1 LKDRKRSAAK
11 PAIARLCGAIS
22 REGGWSKRGLRNT
35 GLREHPEQFIHQFPA
50 SRRTGIFIVRLES
63 KRHIVRSMR
72 IAVIADIHGN
82 SLALEAVL
90 AHLRTQVVDSIV
102 DLGDCVSGPLW
113 PRETMDRLETLR
125 LPTVR
130 GNHDRVLG
138 TVSPEAMGPSDRYAH
153 QGLTQDQCKALG
165 ALPTRLDLDQGI
177 VCFHAGPDS
186 DLAYTTDEIAGGR
199 LVRASRDAAS
209 ERFRNVAAR
218 IILVGHSHR
227 PDMLQLTSGALL
239 INPGSVG
246 LPAYDDDGVAP
257 HVSESAT
264 PHARYAIL
272 DDDGSMLPNVTFHAV
287 SYDFDAASRRATANN
302 RPDWAI
308 ALRTGFMR

>member
-1 LKDRKRSAAK
+1 
-11 PAIARLCGAIS
+11 
-22 REGGWSKRGLRNT
+22 
-35 GLREHPEQFIHQFPA
+35 
-50 SRRTGIFIVRLES
+50 
-63 KRHIVRSMR
+63 MR

-90 AHLRTQVVDSIV
+90 AHLQTQAVDRIV

-113 PRETMDRLETLR
+113 PRETMDRLDGLK

-138 TVSPEAMGPSDRYAH
+138 TVEPKAMGPSDRFAH
-153 QGLTQDQCKALG
+153 ERLTRSQRKGLG
-165 ALPTRLDLDQGI
+165 ELPTRLDLDQGI

-186 DLAYTTDEIAGGR
+186 DLAYTTDEIVGGR

-209 ERFRNVAAR
+209 QRFSSIAAR

-227 PDMLQLTSGALL
+227 PDMIQLANGSLL

-246 LPAYDDDGVAP
+246 LPAYNDDGVAP
-257 HVSESAT
+257 HDSESAT

-272 DDDGSMLPNVTFHAV
+272 DDDGSMLPNITFHAV
-287 SYDFDAASRRATANN
+287 RYDFDAASQRAAANN
-302 RPDWAI
+302 RPDWAM
-308 ALRTGFMR
+308 ALRTGFMA

>member
-1 LKDRKRSAAK
+1 
-11 PAIARLCGAIS
+11 
-22 REGGWSKRGLRNT
+22 
-35 GLREHPEQFIHQFPA
+35 
-50 SRRTGIFIVRLES
+50 
-63 KRHIVRSMR
+63 MR

-82 SLALEAVL
+82 NLALEAVL
-90 AHLRTQVVDSIV
+90 AHLRTQAVDSIV

-113 PRETMDRLETLR
+113 PRETMDRLERLR

-138 TVSPEAMGPSDRYAH
+138 TVSPDAMGPSDRYAY
-153 QGLTQDQCKALG
+153 QSLTHVQCKTLG
-165 ALPTRLDLDQGI
+165 ALPTRLDLNGGI
-177 VCFHAGPDS
+177 VCFHAGPDG
-186 DLAYTTDEIAGGR
+186 DLAYTMDEIADGR
-199 LVRASRDAAS
+199 LVRASRNAAS

-227 PDMLQLTSGALL
+227 PDMIQLASGALL

-246 LPAYDDDGVAP
+246 LPAYHDDGVAP

-264 PHARYAIL
+264 PHARYAII
-272 DDDGSMLPNVTFHAV
+272 DDDGSMLPTITFHAV
-287 SYDFDAASRRATANN
+287 SYDFDAASQRAAANN

>member
-1 LKDRKRSAAK
+1 M
-11 PAIARLCGAIS
+11 
-22 REGGWSKRGLRNT
+22 
-35 GLREHPEQFIHQFPA
+35 
-50 SRRTGIFIVRLES
+50 RT
-63 KRHIVRSMR
+63 
-72 IAVIADIHGN
+72 AVIADIHGN
-82 SLALEAVL
+82 CLALEAVL
-90 AHLRTQVVDSIV
+90 AHLRTQSVDSII

-130 GNHDRVLG
+130 GNHDRALG
-138 TVSPEAMGPSDRYAH
+138 TVSPEAMGPSDRFAH
-153 QGLTQDQCKALG
+153 DNLTQGQCKTLG
-165 ALPTRLDLDQGI
+165 ALPVRLDLDNGV

-199 LVRASRDAAS
+199 LVRAARETAS
-209 ERFRNVAAR
+209 ERFRNVTAR

-227 PDMLQLTSGALL
+227 ADMIQLANGALL

-272 DDDGSMLPNVTFHAV
+272 DDDGSMLPNVTFHAI
-287 SYDFDAASRRATANN
+287 SYDFDAASQRAAANN

-308 ALRTGFMR
+308 ALSTGFMR

>member
-1 LKDRKRSAAK
+1 MY
-11 PAIARLCGAIS
+11 
-22 REGGWSKRGLRNT
+22 
-35 GLREHPEQFIHQFPA
+35 QFLA
-50 SRRTGIFIVRLES
+50 SRQTGIFIVRLEN
-63 KRHIVRSMR
+63 KRHIFCVMR

-90 AHLRTQVVDSIV
+90 AHVRSQSVDSIV

-130 GNHDRVLG
+130 GNHDRVVG
-138 TVSPEAMGPSDRYAH
+138 TVSPEAMGPSDSFAH
-153 QGLTQDQCKALG
+153 KNLTPDQCKALG
-165 ALPTRLDLDQGI
+165 ALPTQLDLDNGVI
-177 VCFHAGPDS
+177 CFHAGPDS
-186 DLAYTTDEIAGGR
+186 DLSYATDEITAGR

-227 PDMLQLTSGALL
+227 PDMIQLANGALL

-246 LPAYDDDGVAP
+246 LPAYHDDGISP
-257 HVSESAT
+257 HVSEAAT

-272 DDDGSMLPNVTFHAV
+272 DDDGSMLPSITFHAV
-287 SYDFDAASRRATANN
+287 SYDFDTASRRAAENN
-302 RPDWAI
+302 RPDWAT